1 MRYFDNN
8 DVTNIL
14 YNKHLMLLY
23 ENKNNRNNIIID
35 IINEGLKNGCLCIYA
50 SVDIDNSKSIFL
62 IDNSPS
68 RIINY
73 EENIQNGNLQFI
85 NFKPY
90 YESALKGDL
99 TLFEKLKVE
108 LEITLSKRL
117 SEGKKDKI
125 IVISDAACTLSEN
138 RHFNECISLEK
149 WSQDVHSEWI
159 RNNKEIAIVCPHP
172 NYIFNEDSLQDIK
185 NKIIDFHDTTINTEN
200 EYSLQSFN
208 LITKNRNYDLL
219 NYEQTIKAMEDIK
232 YNFMEEHKNIINI
245 FYSIFS
251 KRVDEIIYHNLNDSK
266 TREEHSNLYSNTS
279 LSRIDNQAN
288 TTKIIN
294 DIIDKNMDTF
304 LKSIEFA
311 RKFYFDV
318 VQSYS
323 NYIKIIKKSSY
334 K

>member
-8 DVTNIL
+8 DVTNL
-14 YNKHLMLLY
+14 HLMLLY
-23 ENKNNRNNIIID
+23 ENKNKRNNIIID
-35 IINEGLKNGCLCIYA
+35 IINDGLKNGCLCIYA
-50 SVDIDNSKSIFL
+50 SVDTDNTKSISL
-62 IDNSPS
+62 IDNLSS

-99 TLFEKLKVE
+99 ALFEKLKIE
-108 LEITLSKRL
+108 LERTLSKRL

-125 IVISDAACTLSEN
+125 IVFSDVACTLSEN
-138 RHFNECISLEK
+138 RHFNECIGLEK
-149 WSQDVHSEWI
+149 WSQDVHSDWI

-185 NKIIDFHDTTINTEN
+185 NKISGFHDTTINIEN

-208 LITKNRNYDLL
+208 LITKNRNFDLV
-219 NYEQTIKAMEDIK
+219 NYEQTIKTMEDIK

-251 KRVDEIIYHNLNDSK
+251 KRLDEMIYHNLNDSK
-266 TREEHSNLYSNTS
+266 IREEHSNLHSNTNR
-279 LSRIDNQAN
+279 SRIDNQIN

-294 DIIDKNMDTF
+294 GIIDKNLDTF

-311 RKFYFDV
+311 HKFYFDV
-318 VQSYS
+318 VQSYY
-323 NYIKIIKKSSY
+323 NYIKMMKNSSY

>member
-8 DVTNIL
+8 DVTNLL
-14 YNKHLMLLY
+14 YNEHIMLLY
-23 ENKNNRNNIIID
+23 ENKNKRNNIIID
-35 IINEGLKNGCLCIYA
+35 IINEGLKNGYLCIYA
-50 SVDIDNSKSIFL
+50 SVDTDNSKNISL
-62 IDNSPS
+62 IDNLSS

-99 TLFEKLKVE
+99 ALFEKLKVD

-125 IVISDAACTLSEN
+125 IVFSDAACTLSEN
-138 RHFNECISLEK
+138 RHFNECIDLEK
-149 WSQDVHSEWI
+149 WSQDVHSDWI

-185 NKIIDFHDTTINTEN
+185 NKISGFHDTTINIEN

-208 LITKNRNYDLL
+208 LITKNRNFDLV
-219 NYEQTIKAMEDIK
+219 NYEQTIKTMEDIK

-251 KRVDEIIYHNLNDSK
+251 KRLDEMIYHNLNVSK
-266 TREEHSNLYSNTS
+266 TSEEYSNLYSNTN
-279 LSRIDNQAN
+279 LSRIDNQTN

-294 DIIDKNMDTF
+294 EIIDNNMNTF

-311 RKFYFDV
+311 HKFYSDV
-318 VQSYS
+318 VHSYY
-323 NYIKIIKKSSY
+323 NYLTRLKSTS
-334 K
+334 

>member
-1 MRYFDNN
+1 MWYFDNN
-8 DVTNIL
+8 DVTNL
-14 YNKHLMLLY
+14 HLMLLY
-23 ENKNNRNNIIID
+23 ENKNKRNNIIID

-50 SVDIDNSKSIFL
+50 SVDMDNTKSISL
-62 IDNSPS
+62 IDNLSS

-99 TLFEKLKVE
+99 ALFEKLKVD

-117 SEGKKDKI
+117 SEGKKDKV
-125 IVISDAACTLSEN
+125 IVFSDVACTLSEN
-138 RHFNECISLEK
+138 RHFNECIGLEK
-149 WSQDVHSEWI
+149 WAQDVHSDWI
-159 RNNKEIAIVCPHP
+159 RNNKEIAFVCPHP

-185 NKIIDFHDTTINTEN
+185 NKISGFHDTTINIEN

-208 LITKNRNYDLL
+208 LITKNRNYNLV
-219 NYEQTIKAMEDIK
+219 NYEQTIKTMEDIK

-251 KRVDEIIYHNLNDSK
+251 KRLDEIIYHNLNDSK

-279 LSRIDNQAN
+279 ISRIDNQAN

-311 RKFYFDV
+311 HKFYFDV

>member
-8 DVTNIL
+8 DVTNL
-14 YNKHLMLLY
+14 HLMLLY
-23 ENKNNRNNIIID
+23 ENKNKRNNIIID
-35 IINEGLKNGCLCIYA
+35 IINDGLKNGCLCIYA
-50 SVDIDNSKSIFL
+50 SVDTDNTTSISL
-62 IDNSPS
+62 IDNLSS

-99 TLFEKLKVE
+99 ALFEKLKIE
-108 LEITLSKRL
+108 LERTLSKRL

-125 IVISDAACTLSEN
+125 IVFSDVACTLSEN
-138 RHFNECISLEK
+138 RHFNECIGLEK
-149 WSQDVHSEWI
+149 WSQDVHSDWI

-185 NKIIDFHDTTINTEN
+185 NKISGFHDTTINIEN

-208 LITKNRNYDLL
+208 LITKNRNFDLV
-219 NYEQTIKAMEDIK
+219 NYEQTIKTMEDIK

-251 KRVDEIIYHNLNDSK
+251 KRLDEMIYHNLNDSK
-266 TREEHSNLYSNTS
+266 IREEHSNLHSNTNR
-279 LSRIDNQAN
+279 SRIDNQIN

-294 DIIDKNMDTF
+294 GIIDKNLDTF

-311 RKFYFDV
+311 HKFYFDV
-318 VQSYS
+318 VQSYY
-323 NYIKIIKKSSY
+323 NYIKMMKNSSY